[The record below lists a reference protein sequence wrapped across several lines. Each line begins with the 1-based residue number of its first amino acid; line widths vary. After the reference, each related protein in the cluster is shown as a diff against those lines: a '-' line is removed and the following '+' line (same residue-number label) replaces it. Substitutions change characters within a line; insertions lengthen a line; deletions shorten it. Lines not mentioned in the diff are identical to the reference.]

1 MACNGGLFTDACDS
15 FHKSVHTIHGIVAL
29 VKSDSTQQLCQ
40 RWSTVL
46 LVGVMWAVCHREA
59 PLFPSLSLSQVCE
72 RLLLA
77 AGLWTGLGLCIFSF
91 RTLLHYHKQGMHLL
105 QPEEAVERSEARP
118 QAWTAPESSPGLS
131 VCETHALLSCMLVL
145 LCSESLQDGSLAA
158 VLEQADRLERAAQAL
173 QKGAVVFPAQPQGGR
188 TGQEVET
195 PAERLQRI
203 GSYLESRSQ
212 SLRTLFRAQTVYQNA
227 AEEALKGLGCC
238 WDRLEEMHDCVT
250 VPTAMKERVNPEG
263 ALREVESLS
272 AELVKQEDRLRICK
286 ARAKDSCHL
295 LQELSH
301 SQRGLQ
307 DQSGTRPMPLW
318 TDKLIQSNEM
328 QLAELRSKFVS
339 LEHLMI
345 CLRTHLEGLR
355 DGVVLNGAA
364 CFLGHARPLPPPSPP
379 ASPRSCA
386 SCLCCPLW

>member
-1 MACNGGLFTDACDS
+1 MTGS
-15 FHKSVHTIHGIVAL
+15 PHGPI
-29 VKSDSTQQLCQ
+29 STQQLCQ

-59 PLFPSLSLSQVCE
+59 PLFPSLSLSQACQ
-72 RLLLA
+72 RLWLA
-77 AGLWTGLGLCIFSF
+77 AGLWTGLGLCIFSI
-91 RTLLHYHKQGMHLL
+91 RTLLHYHKQPRGMHLL
-105 QPEEAVERSEARP
+105 QAEEAVERSEARP

-131 VCETHALLSCMLVL
+131 VCETHALFSCMLVF
-145 LCSESLQDGSLAA
+145 LCSESMQDGSLGA
-158 VLEQADRLERAAQAL
+158 VLEHADRLERAAQAL

-188 TGQEVET
+188 MDQEVET

-212 SLRTLFRAQTVYQNA
+212 SLRTLFQAQTVYRNA

-250 VPTAMKERVNPEG
+250 MPTASKEQVSPEG

-272 AELVKQEDRLRICK
+272 VELIKQEERLQVCE
-286 ARAKDSCHL
+286 AHAKDSCHL
-295 LQELSH
+295 LRELSH

-307 DQSGTRPMPLW
+307 DRSGTRPIPLW

-328 QLAELRSKFVS
+328 QLAELRGKFVS
-339 LEHLMI
+339 LEHLLF

-364 CFLGHARPLPPPSPP
+364 RFLSHARPPSPPSPP
-379 ASPRSCA
+379 ASPPSWA
-386 SCLCCPLW
+386 SGLCCPLRRR